1 MRPLAPPTVGDI
13 ATPAGPARAHV
24 HRRRG
29 VRGTVIIGHGAGGGL
44 GSVDLTAAT
53 TALAEDNWAL
63 ALIEQPWLV
72 AGRRIAGPPETL
84 DAAWVPV
91 VQALRRRGGALA
103 TVPGPLV
110 LCGRS
115 AGARVACRTAEEL
128 GADGVLCLSF
138 PLHPPGRPERLR
150 AVELALVTG
159 AGRPIAAVQGEKDPF
174 GTPGELTAYLEQVYA
189 VPGTHAIP
197 PRSAAAVAAAVIRF
211 VGPLRE

>member
-1 MRPLAPPTVGDI
+1 MRPGVLPTVVDFG
-13 ATPAGPARAHV
+13 TPAGPARVHI

-29 VRGTVIIGHGAGGGL
+29 ARGSVIIGHGAGGGL

-53 TALAEDNWAL
+53 AALAQENWAV

-72 AGRRIAGPPETL
+72 AGRRIAGPPKTL

-110 LCGRS
+110 LGGRS
-115 AGARVACRTAEEL
+115 AGARVACRTAEVL

-150 AVELALVTG
+150 AAELALVTD
-159 AGRPIAAVQGEKDPF
+159 AGRAIAAVQGEKDPF
-174 GTPGELTAYLEQVYA
+174 GTPGELTAYLEHVSA
-189 VPGTHAIP
+189 VPGAHTIP
-197 PRSAAAVAAAVIRF
+197 PRSAAAVAAAVLRF
-211 VGPLRE
+211 VDPLRE